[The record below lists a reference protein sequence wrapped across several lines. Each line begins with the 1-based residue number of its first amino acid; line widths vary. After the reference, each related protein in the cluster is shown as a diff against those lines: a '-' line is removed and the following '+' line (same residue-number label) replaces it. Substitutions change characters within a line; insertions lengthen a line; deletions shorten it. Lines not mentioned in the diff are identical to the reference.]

1 MKYDPDLMFK
11 KILTL
16 ILCALLSYSYAQ
28 ELNCNVIVNADQVNQ
43 TNKQIFRTLEKSLND
58 YVNKTQWTNRDFNV
72 NERIECSMMITISE
86 YDNSTF
92 SGTIQI
98 QSNRPVF
105 NSTYQSPVFNYQDK
119 QFTFNYVEFAP
130 LYFNP
135 NVFESNLT
143 AVISYYVYIILG
155 IDADTF
161 SPEGGTSYFERAQS
175 IVNLSQS
182 SGFSGWRQADGNRTR
197 WELVDNLL
205 SNTFNEYRMALYNY
219 HRKGM
224 DVLVDD
230 PQTAKNTI
238 LDSMLL
244 LDKLNNTRPNS
255 FVLQAFF
262 DAKSEEI
269 ANVFSGGPKIN
280 VAELKEH
287 LHGMAP
293 LYSETWARIK
303 Y

>member
-1 MKYDPDLMFK
+1 MLKP
-11 KILTL
+11 ILTL
-16 ILCALLSYSYAQ
+16 LLCACLSFTYGQ
-28 ELNCNVIVNADQVNQ
+28 ELNCNVIVNSDQVNQ
-43 TNKQIFRTLEKSLND
+43 TNKQIFKTLEKSLND
-58 YVNKTQWTNRDFNV
+58 YVNKTQWTDRNYND
-72 NERIECSMMITISE
+72 NERIQCSMMITITQ
-86 YDNSTF
+86 YDNSAF

-143 AVISYYVYIILG
+143 AVVSYYVYIILG

-161 SPEGGTSYFERAQS
+161 SQGSGSSYFKQAQD

-182 SGFSGWRQADGNRTR
+182 SGFSGWKQTDGNRTR

-205 SNTFNEYRMALYNY
+205 SNTYEDYRIALYNY

-224 DVLVDD
+224 DMLAEN
-230 PQTAKNTI
+230 PQTAKENI
-238 LDSMLL
+238 LSSMSS

-269 ANVFSGGPKIN
+269 ANVFSGGPKVKI
-280 VAELKEH
+280 AELKEN
-287 LHGMAP
+287 LNSMAP
-293 LYSETWARIK
+293 LYSETWSRIK

>member
-1 MKYDPDLMFK
+1 MLKPL
-11 KILTL
+11 LTL
-16 ILCALLSYSYAQ
+16 VFFVCLSLSYAQ
-28 ELNCNVIVNADQVNQ
+28 ELNCTVIVNSDQVNQ

-58 YVNKTQWTNRDFNV
+58 YVNKTQWTSANFDTNQ
-72 NERIECSMMITISE
+72 RIECSMMVTITQ
-86 YDNSTF
+86 YDNSAF

-105 NSTYQSPVFNYQDK
+105 NSNYQSPVFNYQDK
-119 QFTFNYVEFAP
+119 QFSFKYVEFAP

-161 SPEGGTSYFERAQS
+161 SKEGGTPYFEQAQS

-182 SGFSGWRQADGNRTR
+182 SGFSGWKQTDGNRTR
-197 WELVDNLL
+197 WELADNLL
-205 SNTFNEYRMALYNY
+205 SNTFKEYRLALYNY
-219 HRKGM
+219 HRQGM
-224 DVLVDD
+224 DVLVSD
-230 PQTAKNTI
+230 PLGAKENI
-238 LDSMLL
+238 LNSITLL
-244 LDKLNNTRPNS
+244 EKLNNTRPNS

-269 ANVFSGGPKIN
+269 ANVFSGGPKVKI
-280 VAELKEH
+280 AELKEN
-287 LHGMAP
+287 LNSMAP
-293 LYSETWARIK
+293 LYSKTWSRIK

>member
-1 MKYDPDLMFK
+1 MLKPL
-11 KILTL
+11 LTL
-16 ILCALLSYSYAQ
+16 VFFVCLSLSYAQ
-28 ELNCNVIVNADQVNQ
+28 ELNCTVIVNSDQVNQ

-58 YVNKTQWTNRDFNV
+58 YVNKTQWTSANFDANQ
-72 NERIECSMMITISE
+72 RIECSMMVTITQ
-86 YDNSTF
+86 YDNSAF

-105 NSTYQSPVFNYQDK
+105 NSNYQSPVFNYQDK
-119 QFTFNYVEFAP
+119 QFSFKYVEFAP

-161 SPEGGTSYFERAQS
+161 SKEGGTPYFEQAQS

-182 SGFSGWRQADGNRTR
+182 SGFSGWKQTDGNRTR
-197 WELVDNLL
+197 WELADNLL
-205 SNTFNEYRMALYNY
+205 SNTFKEYRLALYNY
-219 HRKGM
+219 HRQGM
-224 DVLVDD
+224 DVLVSD
-230 PQTAKNTI
+230 PLGAKENI
-238 LDSMLL
+238 LNSITLL
-244 LDKLNNTRPNS
+244 EKLNNTRPNS

-269 ANVFSGGPKIN
+269 ANVFSGGPKVKI
-280 VAELKEH
+280 AELKEN
-287 LHGMAP
+287 LNSMAP
-293 LYSETWARIK
+293 LYSKTWSRIK

>member
-1 MKYDPDLMFK
+1 MLKPLF
-11 KILTL
+11 TL
-16 ILCALLSYSYAQ
+16 VFFACLSLSYAQ
-28 ELNCNVIVNADQVNQ
+28 ELNCTVIVNSDQVNQ

-58 YVNKTQWTNRDFNV
+58 YVNKTQWTSANFDANQ
-72 NERIECSMMITISE
+72 RIECSMMVTITQ
-86 YDNSTF
+86 YDNSAF

-105 NSTYQSPVFNYQDK
+105 NSNYQSPVFNYQDK
-119 QFTFNYVEFAP
+119 QFSFKYVEFAP

-161 SPEGGTSYFERAQS
+161 SKEGGTPYFEQAQS

-182 SGFSGWRQADGNRTR
+182 SGFSGWKQTDGNRTR
-197 WELVDNLL
+197 WELADNLL
-205 SNTFNEYRMALYNY
+205 SNTFKEYRLALYNY
-219 HRKGM
+219 HRQGM
-224 DVLVDD
+224 DVLVSD
-230 PQTAKNTI
+230 PLGAKENI
-238 LDSMLL
+238 LNSITLL
-244 LDKLNNTRPNS
+244 EKLNNTRPNS

-269 ANVFSGGPKIN
+269 ANVFSGGPKVKI
-280 VAELKEH
+280 AELKEN
-287 LHGMAP
+287 LNSMAP
-293 LYSETWARIK
+293 LYSKTWSRIK

>member
-1 MKYDPDLMFK
+1 MLKPF
-11 KILTL
+11 LT
-16 ILCALLSYSYAQ
+16 IIIFACFSFSFSQ
-28 ELNCNVIVNADQVNQ
+28 ELNCRVIVNSDQVNQ
-43 TNKQIFRTLEKSLND
+43 TNKQIFSTLEKSLND
-58 YVNKTQWTNRDFNV
+58 YVNKTQWTSRNFSADQ
-72 NERIECSMMITISE
+72 RIQCSMMVTISQ
-86 YDNSTF
+86 YDNSSF

-105 NSTYQSPVFNYQDK
+105 NSNYQSPVFNYQDK
-119 QFTFNYVEFAP
+119 QFSFNYVEFAP

-161 SPEGGTSYFERAQS
+161 SKEGGTPYFEQAQS

-182 SGFSGWRQADGNRTR
+182 SGFSGWKQTDGNRTR

-205 SNTFNEYRMALYNY
+205 SNTFKEYRMALYNY
-219 HRKGM
+219 HRQGM
-224 DVLVDD
+224 DVLVSD
-230 PQTAKNTI
+230 PKGAKEQI
-238 LDSMLL
+238 LSSMSLL
-244 LDKLNNTRPNS
+244 EKLNNTRPNS

-269 ANVFSGGPKIN
+269 ANIFSGGPKVKI
-280 VAELKEH
+280 AELKEN
-287 LHGMAP
+287 LNSMAP
-293 LYSETWARIK
+293 LYSKTWSRIK

>member
-1 MKYDPDLMFK
+1 MLKPL
-11 KILTL
+11 LTL
-16 ILCALLSYSYAQ
+16 VFFVCLSLSYAQ
-28 ELNCNVIVNADQVNQ
+28 ELNCTVIVNSDQVNQ

-58 YVNKTQWTNRDFNV
+58 YVNKTQWTSANFDTNQ
-72 NERIECSMMITISE
+72 RIECSMMVTITQ
-86 YDNSTF
+86 YDNSAF

-105 NSTYQSPVFNYQDK
+105 NSNYQSPVFNYQDK
-119 QFTFNYVEFAP
+119 QFSFKYVEFAP

-161 SPEGGTSYFERAQS
+161 SKEGGTPYFEQAQS

-182 SGFSGWRQADGNRTR
+182 SGFSGWKQTDGNRTR
-197 WELVDNLL
+197 WELADNLL
-205 SNTFNEYRMALYNY
+205 SNTFKEYRLALYNY
-219 HRKGM
+219 HRQGM
-224 DVLVDD
+224 DVLVSD
-230 PQTAKNTI
+230 PLGAKENI
-238 LDSMLL
+238 LNSITLL
-244 LDKLNNTRPNS
+244 EKLNNTRPNS

-269 ANVFSGGPKIN
+269 ANVFSGGPKVKI
-280 VAELKEH
+280 AELKEN
-287 LHGMAP
+287 LNNMAP
-293 LYSETWARIK
+293 LYSKTWSRIK

>member
-1 MKYDPDLMFK
+1 MLKP
-11 KILTL
+11 ILTL
-16 ILCALLSYSYAQ
+16 LLCACLSFSYGQ
-28 ELNCNVIVNADQVNQ
+28 ELNCNVIVNSDQVNQ
-43 TNKQIFRTLEKSLND
+43 TNKQIFKTLEKSLND
-58 YVNKTQWTNRDFNV
+58 YVNKTQWTDRNYND
-72 NERIECSMMITISE
+72 NERIQCSMMITITQ
-86 YDNSTF
+86 YDNSSF

-143 AVISYYVYIILG
+143 AVVSYYVYIILG

-161 SPEGGTSYFERAQS
+161 SQGGGSSYFKQAQD
-175 IVNLSQS
+175 IVNLSQG
-182 SGFSGWRQADGNRTR
+182 SGFSGWKQTDGNRTR

-205 SNTFNEYRMALYNY
+205 SNTYEDYRIALYNY

-224 DVLVDD
+224 DMLAEN
-230 PQTAKNTI
+230 PQTAKENI
-238 LDSMLL
+238 LSSMSS

-269 ANVFSGGPKIN
+269 ANVFSGGPKVKI
-280 VAELKEH
+280 AELKEN
-287 LHGMAP
+287 LNSMAP
-293 LYSETWARIK
+293 LYSETWSRIK